1 MAKKKDETPSGT
13 GGPTDRKT
21 LNVMLGMGML
31 NQFDQTQREFSGQG
45 GQVQS
50 KREYLPK
57 PLRFVSTLGGVL
69 LAVGCLGLIL
79 YFLTFLLSGHHGVGL
94 PAAGWGLGLGIP
106 LYGGMRGLEAYLE
119 RRDWLRRNVSRD
131 GAPTSGSVVNSQPS
145 SKKKGESE

>member
-1 MAKKKDETPSGT
+1 MAGKKDETPVGT

-31 NQFDQTQREFSGQG
+31 NQVDQTQREFTGQG
-45 GQVQS
+45 GQVQG

-79 YFLTFLLSGHHGVGL
+79 YFLTFLLSGYHGVGL
-94 PAAGWGLGLGIP
+94 PTAGLGLGLGIP

-119 RRDWLRRNVSRD
+119 RRDWLRRNVNRD
-131 GAPTSGSVVNSQPS
+131 STPTAGSVVNNQPS
-145 SKKKGESE
+145 SKKEGES